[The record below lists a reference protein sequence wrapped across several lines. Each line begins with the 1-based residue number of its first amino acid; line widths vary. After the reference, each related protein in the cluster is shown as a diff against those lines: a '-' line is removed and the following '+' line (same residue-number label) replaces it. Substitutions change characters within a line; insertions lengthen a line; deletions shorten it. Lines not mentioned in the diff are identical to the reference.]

1 MREIKLKAKQL
12 LIKVGKKE
20 GEEKKI
26 VEAKLA
32 GIEILE
38 EWEAQIEKEVVEE
51 DWTFKDLGEVKAKT
65 ITRNKKLQGYRDVLK
80 TFK

>member
-65 ITRNKKLQGYRDVLK
+65 ITRNKKLQSYRDVLK